1 MGCRGRG
8 WPNNVAA
15 SIYCRAGWTCLKDRP
30 TSRVTSGNPNLRTGG
45 SSLKGRQGLRSKW
58 WHSEVPALCLQHTHC
73 LSPVTLVEPRF
84 LTREMRVSPP
94 ALKLN
99 SILLALKPDTTKVWL
114 SPKLD
119 ATLPICFTSDEW
131 WVYCLFFVV
140 HFEKS
145 MKSFEKLVLNSA

>member
-8 WPNNVAA
+8 WPYNVAA

-30 TSRVTSGNPNLRTGG
+30 TSPVTSDNPNLRTGG
-45 SSLKGRQGLRSKW
+45 ASLKGRQGLSEW
-58 WHSEVPALCLQHTHC
+58 WCSEVPALRLQHTRC
-73 LSPVTLVEPRF
+73 LSLITLVEHGF

-94 ALKLN
+94 ALKRK

-131 WVYCLFFVV
+131 WVFCLFFVV